1 MGLSLHLLQQISVGD
16 VSGAQIEGLGT
27 GWCVLAGMR
36 WIQLVVDF
44 GAVVGL
50 STTLLI
56 GLYSQARIY
65 LAIGR
70 DGLLPAAFGEISD
83 RSGAPVAAQLLCGAL
98 ALGMAAV
105 LDVHHLASILS
116 IGGPWASPAWLAS
129 SRLLAPRVATP
140 RMFFRPPPTGRYPR
154 RLQRR
159 LRRCAHCGQRPFV
172 GRARGGHAQR
182 GVASGAVWNLD
193 GWCANG

>member
-1 MGLSLHLLQQISVGD
+1 
-16 VSGAQIEGLGT
+16 
-27 GWCVLAGMR
+27 MR

-129 SRLLAPRVATP
+129 SRLASPLRVCSSDRHRPAGILAAYSVVCAAALTVANAPSSDARGVDMPSGALLAALCGTWTAGAP
-140 RMFFRPPPTGRYPR
+140 MADLTWGSLGGTLADALLF
-154 RLQRR
+154 
-159 LRRCAHCGQRPFV
+159 AHC
-172 GRARGGHAQR
+172 
-182 GVASGAVWNLD
+182 SGCCWAL
-193 GWCANG
+193 